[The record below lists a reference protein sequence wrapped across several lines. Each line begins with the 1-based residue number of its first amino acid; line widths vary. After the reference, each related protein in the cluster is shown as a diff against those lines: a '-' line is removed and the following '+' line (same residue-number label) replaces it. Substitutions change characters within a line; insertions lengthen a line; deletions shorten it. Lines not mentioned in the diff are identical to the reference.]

1 MNERALRER
10 VFEAEDNLHRVQQR
24 NSAVV
29 DFMWPGEASTANY
42 KKHASVAAEHTLR
55 AQSNHLQVLL
65 DASYQRAELL
75 ERRLQ
80 ERQVHFPP
88 SMLPIIVTDELRW
101 SSSIREH
108 SD

>member
-10 VFEAEDNLHRVQQR
+10 VFEAEDDLHRVQQR

-29 DFMWPGEASTANY
+29 DFLRPGMASTANY

-80 ERQVHFPP
+80 ERQVHSFAL
-88 SMLPIIVTDELRW
+88 MLPINVIDELCW

-108 SD
+108 ND